1 MTSCGSTLFRIV
13 AGLAFAAIVRC
24 PRPHPNNKI
33 TDSKSI
39 NGSNLPI
46 EIFQFSECS
55 SNDWRADRLG
65 ATEVI
70 RPGQSRVFDMF
81 DGIRSCCRDM
91 RAKFA
96 NGVTREQMNIDVC
109 RAAEWV
115 LR

>member
-1 MTSCGSTLFRIV
+1 MRVDVFRIV
-13 AGLAFAAIVRC
+13 TGLAFAAIVLATPAAAQQQDYRLQVV
-24 PRPHPNNKI
+24 
-33 TDSKSI
+33 
-39 NGSNLPI
+39 NGANQPI
-46 EIFQFSECS
+46 EVFQYSECS

-96 NGVTREQMNIDVC
+96 NGATREQMNVDVC
-109 RAAEWV
+109 RASEWV
-115 LR
+115 VR